1 VPFLY
6 ESDEEESLA
15 REAAHILLRMA
26 YSGNLEAGVIET
38 MAHSRRDDSAETE
51 VGTNPSPPVP
61 AQRRH
66 ILKLR
71 VKGPTTA
78 AAAGESRVEGLG
90 EIGGIWCMEGV
101 AGVANA
107 NGKAGPKPKKP
118 SPPKREMGVKEEG
131 EEEEADKGVVS
142 RSGRKIKRR
151 KLYG

>member
-1 VPFLY
+1 
-6 ESDEEESLA
+6 
-15 REAAHILLRMA
+15 MA
-26 YSGNLEAGVIET
+26 YSGNLEAGVIEK

-51 VGTNPSPPVP
+51 VGTNPSPPVS

-78 AAAGESRVEGLG
+78 AAAAAGESRVEGLG
-90 EIGGIWCMEGV
+90 GIGGMWCMGGG
-101 AGVANA
+101 AGVAKA

-131 EEEEADKGVVS
+131 EEEEVDQGVVS

-151 KLYG
+151 KLYE